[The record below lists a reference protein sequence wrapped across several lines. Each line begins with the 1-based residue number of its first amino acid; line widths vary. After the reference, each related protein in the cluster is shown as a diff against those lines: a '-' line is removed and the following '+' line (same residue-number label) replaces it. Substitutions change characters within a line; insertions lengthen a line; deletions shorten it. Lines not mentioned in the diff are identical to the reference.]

1 MSRMRWIASA
11 LVTAV
16 VFGGLDALWLGR
28 VGRHLYDE
36 RLGELLAPRF
46 NPGAAVLFYVI
57 YVLGIT
63 YFVTVPALEQGS
75 LLKAA
80 LGGAFFGLVAY
91 ATWNLTN
98 LAVLRGYPGSIV
110 PIDLAWG
117 TVATGATAA
126 LTYLVVRALPV
137 ATS

>member
-1 MSRMRWIASA
+1 MRWIAPA
-11 LVTAV
+11 VVTAV
-16 VFGGLDALWLGR
+16 VFGILDAIWLGR
-28 VGRHLYDE
+28 VGRPLYDE

-46 NPGAAVLFYVI
+46 NMGAALLFYAI

-63 YFVTVPALEQGS
+63 YFVTVPALDEGS
-75 LLKAA
+75 FVKAA

-110 PIDLAWG
+110 PIDMAWG
-117 TVATGATAA
+117 TIATGATAA
-126 LTYLVVRALPV
+126 LTYLIVRALPL
-137 ATS
+137 TWP